1 MTNDNLTANS
11 AQCPYSPLDPDV
23 LADPFPA
30 YAQLR
35 SECPVHNTN
44 MGGREFLTVANRA
57 DVHNILTSPN
67 EWVNRYGAGIA
78 YSGVDGR
85 GNLQHFD
92 QPEHTKRRV
101 LMRNEF
107 NPIEVKKLADD
118 AVRARLLAGEVIGLR
133 DAGDGRERG
142 AYLRDAALRG
152 ARGETRHDAGAQVAG
167 GETDDVQD
175 RAAHGC

>member
-1 MTNDNLTANS
+1 MTKSVSDETAASISAS
-11 AQCPYSPLDPDV
+11 AQCPYSPLDPKV

-57 DVHNILTSPN
+57 DVHSILTSPN

-85 GNLQHFD
+85 GNLQHLTN
-92 QPEHTKRRV
+92 QSTPS
-101 LMRNEF
+101 
-107 NPIEVKKLADD
+107 
-118 AVRARLLAGEVIGLR
+118 
-133 DAGDGRERG
+133 
-142 AYLRDAALRG
+142 AA
-152 ARGETRHDAGAQVAG
+152 
-167 GETDDVQD
+167 
-175 RAAHGC
+175 C